1 MKPLALVLVTLV
13 ACSGGGEVRYRL
25 AKVERGAIEAAVAAS
40 GTLNAVSSVPL
51 RPQIAG
57 QIKELHADFN
67 TPVKK
72 GEVIARLDAASFERR
87 VEQARADLEAARQA
101 GARAVVKQ
109 REALL
114 RQAQMDLERTVIRA
128 PVDGTVILRNAEVGQ
143 SVGAGAQAP
152 VLFTIAQSLREMQ
165 IEAPLDPRDAAR
177 VRSGMSVSFA
187 VDALP
192 RRRFLGEVRE
202 LRKAAVVIA
211 APNADLVLL
220 PGMTAHLRIV
230 LESRANVLK
239 VPNAALDGAGE
250 RVWVLEAGKPKPV
263 AVRLGV
269 TDGVSTEL
277 VHSPLAEGAQVI
289 IGTL

>member
-1 MKPLALVLVTLV
+1 LRLPDGLIDRG
-13 ACSGGGEVRYRL
+13 CGGLTQGIVFR
-25 AKVERGAIEAAVAAS
+25 
-40 GTLNAVSSVPL
+40 VPS
-51 RPQIAG
+51 Q
-57 QIKELHADFN
+57 ADNLEQLYKQN
-67 TPVKK
+67 T
-72 GEVIARLDAASFERR
+72 EI
-87 VEQARADLEAARQA
+87 
-101 GARAVVKQ
+101 
-109 REALL
+109 
-114 RQAQMDLERTVIRA
+114 
-128 PVDGTVILRNAEVGQ
+128 
-143 SVGAGAQAP
+143 
-152 VLFTIAQSLREMQ
+152 IAQSLREMQ

-202 LRKAAVVIA
+202 PRKAAVVIA

-220 PGMTAHLRIV
+220 PGMTAKLRIV